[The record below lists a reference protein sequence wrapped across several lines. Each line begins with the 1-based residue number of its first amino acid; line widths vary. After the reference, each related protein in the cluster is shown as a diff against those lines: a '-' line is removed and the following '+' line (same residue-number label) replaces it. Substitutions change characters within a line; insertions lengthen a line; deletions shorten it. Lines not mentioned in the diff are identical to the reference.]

1 MKGPDG
7 LSPALRRRGRRRTGI
22 LSAVALAVAITLAV
36 PPAAAYGASSDGSG
50 PVAQETR
57 DRLAR
62 EFSAVLSLRDAPD
75 SMCLSVMLDGD
86 PIFESRSGTAFTPAS
101 LMKVAT
107 AAAAFETMSPDEV
120 FSTEVF
126 ARTEDLESITDGVL
140 TGDVYLIGQGD
151 PVLSTPRYVNRY
163 VEPVAHTDIT
173 SLADQVMA
181 ALSARGVRRI
191 EGRLVGDES
200 WYPDRER
207 DYSGEVLAG
216 AADAVWKR
224 SFVTANHSGPLSA
237 LLLNSGFS
245 RYSGSVS
252 GAGRRQSVR
261 AAVPAQHAASV
272 FDDFLEARGMVITR
286 TPVSGVAPGP
296 SERTMLGAVDSP
308 PLSEIVARML
318 TRSDNTIA
326 EMLLKE
332 IGRRG
337 KGSDRASAAAGVDA
351 ILRDK
356 LGSEAVGLQIADG
369 SGLSYSNRLT
379 CRAVAG
385 LLAEAGPGSPL
396 VEGLAVAGR
405 TGTLKTCYP
414 VRSSGNQDQLLT
426 VRGKTGTLDH
436 VTALA
441 GTAVATNG
449 ETIAFAMIV
458 NEPNIILLGSC
469 NRLRRTLLNAAA
481 NYTYGPAP
489 AGLPVHAGDRAALAA
504 LYDSTGGDGWFN
516 TWGWK
521 TDAPL
526 GRWHGVT
533 TDPEGRV
540 TGIDLSGP
548 FGNGLTGSIPEEIG
562 GLSELARLD
571 LSHNDLTGNL
581 PARITVLPKLTDL
594 QLSGTGVCLPPSLQ
608 AAGSLVEGWL
618 GAGLRTCTSPVDPPS
633 EAGFVD
639 MTEGTHAWAVQA
651 LAELGILDGTGC
663 GADRICP
670 EEAIKRRTVAVWLVR
685 AVDRVDPPA
694 VAGTGFA
701 DVDGDGWWAPY
712 IERLAALGIT
722 KGCHVEPLRY
732 CPDSPVTRSQM
743 ASFLVRSF
751 GLGPAPPAGFSDTGG
766 STHKDAIDRL
776 YAAGVTVGCG
786 TDPLRYCP
794 DQPVTREQMAT
805 FIARALDLS

>member
-1 MKGPDG
+1 MTGPDG
-7 LSPALRRRGRRRTGI
+7 LPGTLRRSGRRRTGI
-22 LSAVALAVAITLAV
+22 LSAVALAVAITLV
-36 PPAAAYGASSDGSG
+36 VQPAGAYGASSDGSG

-62 EFSAVLSLRDAPD
+62 EFSAVLSLREAPD

-120 FSTEVF
+120 FTTEVF

-151 PVLSTPRYVNRY
+151 PVLSTPRYINRY
-163 VEPVAHTDIT
+163 EAPVAHTDIT

-207 DYSGEVLAG
+207 DYSGEVLSG
-216 AADAVWKR
+216 EVDAVWKR

-261 AAVPAQHAASV
+261 AASPASV

-286 TPVSGVAPGP
+286 TPVAGVAPVP
-296 SERTMLGAVDSP
+296 SGRTMLGAVDSP

-337 KGSDRASAAAGVDA
+337 GGSDRASAAAGVHT
-351 ILRDK
+351 ILRGK
-356 LGSEAVGLQIADG
+356 LGPAADRLLIADG

-379 CRAVAG
+379 CEAVAG

-396 VEGLAVAGR
+396 VEGLAVAGE
-405 TGTLKTCYP
+405 TGTLKTCHP
-414 VRSSGNQDQLLT
+414 VRSRGNQDQLLA
-426 VRGKTGTLDH
+426 VRGKTGALDH

-441 GTAVATNG
+441 GTAVAANG
-449 ETIAFAMIV
+449 ETITFAMIA
-458 NEPNIILLGSC
+458 NRSNIIILGAC

-489 AGLPVHAGDRAALAA
+489 AGIPVHAGDRAALAA
-504 LYDSTGGDGWFN
+504 LYDSTGGEGWFN
-516 TWGWK
+516 SWGWK
-521 TDAPL
+521 TGAPL
-526 GRWHGVT
+526 DRWHGVA
-533 TDPEGRV
+533 TDSEGRV

-548 FGNGLTGSIPEEIG
+548 FGNGLTGSIPEELG
-562 GLSELARLD
+562 RLSELVRLD
-571 LSHNDLTGNL
+571 LSGNDVCVPRSVVESLPSSGVGTCALFLDARGN
-581 PARITVLPKLTDL
+581 THE
-594 QLSGTGVCLPPSLQ
+594 
-608 AAGSLVEGWL
+608 AALE
-618 GAGLRTCTSPVDPPS
+618 
-633 EAGFVD
+633 
-639 MTEGTHAWAVQA
+639 A
-651 LAELGILDGTGC
+651 LAGRGILDGTGC

-670 EEAIKRRTVAVWLVR
+670 DEAIKRRTVAVWLVR
-685 AVDRVDPPA
+685 AVDGVDPPA

-722 KGCHVEPLRY
+722 KGCRDEPLRF
-732 CPDSPVTRSQM
+732 CPDDPVTRSQM
-743 ASFLVRSF
+743 ASFLMRAF
-751 GLGPAPPAGFSDTGG
+751 DLEPAQPAGFGDTGG
-766 STHKDAIDRL
+766 STHKEAIDTL
-776 YAAGVTVGCG
+776 WAAGITVGCQ
-786 TDPLRYCP
+786 TDPPLYCP
-794 DQPVTREQMAT
+794 GRPVTRAHMAA
-805 FIARALDLS
+805 FIARALRLA